1 MRKTPPPPRE
11 VPSRGRSILFELGL
25 LLLSALLFALAFPN
39 FLYDWGFFPLAFI
52 AIFPAFIVVH
62 RATWIR
68 IFPYGI
74 FYGFACYALYNFWLI
89 TWHPLAIFIVP
100 TIYAFYFLLFLPI
113 LKLIDT
119 LFPKYAY
126 IFQSIAWVGYEYL
139 RTQGFLGY
147 SYGVLGYTQYP
158 FIPLIQVASLFGI
171 WGVALIV
178 IFPSAFLGNAL
189 KRGIRGFREFFMRH
203 RLSAGIYGA
212 VFAAAIIFGLT
223 SITDLSDA
231 RKWKV
236 ALVQQNIDP
245 WRGGYSTYDKALHV
259 LIDLSREALQ
269 ENPEIIIWSETSF
282 VPGID
287 WHTKYRTDDK
297 SYQYVK
303 KLKDFLEDQPVAYV
317 IGNNDGQKRLLP
329 DGEEVRVDYNATVL
343 YRDNRIVEIYRKL
356 HLVQFSEHF
365 PYRGIWTWLA
375 NALQNADIHWYE
387 KGKDYVIFEDG
398 GVNFATPICFED
410 TFGELNRE
418 FVARGANVLV
428 NMTNDAWSN
437 SVVCEIQ
444 HMTMAIV
451 RAVENRRSVVRSTNG
466 GITCVIDPN
475 GRVAGMLKPFTADY
489 LIGSVPVITDVKTLY
504 TRLGDWLGYSSVFAT
519 ILLIVI
525 GIVRYAIYRASEG
538 QAIDKEQ

>member
-1 MRKTPPPPRE
+1 
-11 VPSRGRSILFELGL
+11 L
-25 LLLSALLFALAFPN
+25 LLLSAFLFALAFPN
-39 FLYDWGFFPLAFI
+39 FLYDWGFFPLGFI
-52 AIFPAFIVVH
+52 AIFPVFIVVH
-62 RATWIR
+62 RAGWIR
-68 IFPYGI
+68 IFPYGV
-74 FYGFACYALYNFWLI
+74 FYGFTCYALYNFWLI

-126 IFQSIAWVGYEYL
+126 VLQSIAWVGYEYL

-158 FIPLIQVASLFGI
+158 FLPLIQVAGLFGI

-178 IFPSAFLGNAL
+178 IFPSAFIGNAL
-189 KRGIRGFREFFMRH
+189 KSRVLGFREFFARH
-203 RLSAGIYGA
+203 RISAGVYIA
-212 VFAAAIIFGLT
+212 VFIAAIIFGLA
-223 SITDLSDA
+223 SVTDLSGA
-231 RKWKV
+231 RMWKV

-245 WRGGYSTYDKALHV
+245 WRGGYSTYDKALRV
-259 LIDLSREALQ
+259 LIQLSREALR

-287 WHTKYRTDDK
+287 WHTKYRTDEK

-329 DGEEVRVDYNATVL
+329 NGEEVRVDYNATVL
-343 YRDNRIVEIYRKL
+343 YRDNRIVDIYRKL

-365 PYRGIWTWLA
+365 PYRGIWTWLR

-387 KGKDYVIFEDG
+387 KGKDYVVFEDG

-410 TFGELNRE
+410 TFGYLNRE

-451 RAVENRRSVVRSTNG
+451 RAVENKRSVVRSTNG
-466 GITCVIDPN
+466 GITCIIDPN
-475 GRVAGMLKPFTADY
+475 GRVTGMLEPFTADY
-489 LIGSVPVITDVKTLY
+489 LIGSVPVITDIETLY

-519 ILLIVI
+519 LLLILI
-525 GIVRYAIYRASEG
+525 GTIRYFIDRSRSSMR
-538 QAIDKEQ
+538 QAIDKEEQV